1 MARRAPCRPPSPIV
15 LPLPIPEPR
24 RYNGGME
31 SIFRENAEE
40 LRQLLGR
47 LEALEVPLRGAGQAL
62 MDCWGRDGKVLI
74 AGNGGSAADAM
85 HFAEELVVR
94 FRKNRRALAAIA
106 LTDPTVITCAG
117 NDFCYEQIFER
128 QIHALGRP
136 GDLFI
141 AMTTSGNSANL
152 LRALQAARAGGLK
165 TICFLGKGGGQ
176 AKGAGDIELI
186 VPSEN
191 TARIQEVHKLMFHA
205 LCEWIDQRVD

>member
-1 MARRAPCRPPSPIV
+1 MDSV
-15 LPLPIPEPR
+15 
-24 RYNGGME
+24 
-31 SIFRENAEE
+31 FRQNVED
-40 LRQLLGR
+40 LRELLGR
-47 LEALEVPLRGAGQAL
+47 LAGLEQPLRQAAAAL

-128 QIHALGRP
+128 QVHALGRP

-152 LRALQAARAGGLK
+152 LLALKAARAGGLN
-165 TICFLGKGGGQ
+165 TLSFLGKAGGQ
-176 AKGAGDIELI
+176 AKGLADIELI
-186 VPSEN
+186 VPSDN

-205 LCEWIDQRVD
+205 LCERIDQQVD

>member
-1 MARRAPCRPPSPIV
+1 MD
-15 LPLPIPEPR
+15 
-24 RYNGGME
+24 
-31 SIFRENAEE
+31 SIFRQNVEE
-40 LRQLLGR
+40 LRGLLGR
-47 LEALEVPLRGAGQAL
+47 LEPLQAPLRQAAEAL
-62 MDCWGRDGKVLI
+62 MDCWARDGKVLI

-128 QIHALGRP
+128 QVQALGRP

-141 AMTTSGNSANL
+141 AMTTSGNSPNL
-152 LRALQAARAGGLK
+152 LLGLKAARAGGLK
-165 TICFLGKGGGQ
+165 TLSFLGKEGGRARGL
-176 AKGAGDIELI
+176 ADIELI
-186 VPSEN
+186 VPSDN
-191 TARIQEVHKLMFHA
+191 TARIQEIHKLMFHA